1 MNKLFLGVGAI
12 AVLTLLAFF
21 GGMRLGRSQVYDQ
34 LSFGLDGEILVKVPY
49 EGTEVIVK
57 RYKDDDI
64 IGILNAELTFDEALR
79 AQIDSQLRRIEGLK
93 RHSWE
98 SSELTLVKIDTA
110 RWEKL
115 IQEVLSTLFRR

>member
-12 AVLTLLAFF
+12 AVLILLAFF

-34 LSFGLDGEILVKVPY
+34 LSFGTDGEILVKVPY

-64 IGILNAELTFDEALR
+64 IGILNVGLAFDEGLKAR
-79 AQIDSQLRRIEGLK
+79 IDSQLRRVEGLE
-93 RHSWE
+93 RYSWGNN
-98 SSELTLVKIDTA
+98 ELTLVKIDTA

>member
-12 AVLTLLAFF
+12 AVLILLAFF

-57 RYKDDDI
+57 RYRDDDT
-64 IGILNAELTFDEALR
+64 IGILNAELAFDEALR
-79 AQIDSQLRRIEGLK
+79 ARIDSQLRRIEGLK
-93 RHSWE
+93 RYSWG
-98 SSELTLVKIDTA
+98 SNELTLVKIDTA

>member
-1 MNKLFLGVGAI
+1 MNKLLLGAGAI

-57 RYKDDDI
+57 RYRDDDT
-64 IGILNAELTFDEALR
+64 IGILNAGLTFDEDLR
-79 AQIDSQLRRIEGLK
+79 ARIDSQLRRIEGLK
-93 RHSWE
+93 RYSWE

>member
-12 AVLTLLAFF
+12 AVLILLAFF

-34 LSFGLDGEILVKVPY
+34 LSFGMDGEILVKVPY

-64 IGILNAELTFDEALR
+64 IGILNAGLAFDEGLKAR
-79 AQIDSQLRRIEGLK
+79 IDSQLRRVEGLE
-93 RHSWE
+93 RYSWGNN
-98 SSELTLVKIDTA
+98 ELTLVKIDTA